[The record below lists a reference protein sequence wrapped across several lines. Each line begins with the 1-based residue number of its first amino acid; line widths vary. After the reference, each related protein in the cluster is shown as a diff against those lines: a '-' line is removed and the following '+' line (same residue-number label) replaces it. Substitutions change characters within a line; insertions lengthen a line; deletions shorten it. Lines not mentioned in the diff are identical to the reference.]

1 MLDLAPSI
9 SICRPYTAAAEGT
22 PLEHRVR
29 PLLRRSN
36 THTVFMS
43 TSKAVMVLRRCG
55 RETVSYG
62 DFDQL
67 LDIRLIG
74 SDFAIDFL
82 EHAGGTES

>member
-1 MLDLAPSI
+1 
-9 SICRPYTAAAEGT
+9 
-22 PLEHRVR
+22 
-29 PLLRRSN
+29 
-36 THTVFMS
+36 
-43 TSKAVMVLRRCG
+43 MVLRRCG

-74 SDFAIDFL
+74 SDFAIDFR